1 MTLNSALDQA
11 YDTSDTGFAPIA
23 DVAQARRSR
32 KTPSR
37 MKAVA
42 LPGDG
47 IGPEIMEAVQR
58 ILIAGGARIDWT
70 VCDAGASA
78 DAKGAASGLPSE
90 TLDEI
95 AKAGMVLKGP
105 LETGV
110 GTGGKS
116 ANVTL
121 RKHFELYANV
131 RPARRLPGI
140 ITPYM
145 DRDIDLVVVRENVED
160 LYAGIEHMQTPDVA
174 QCLKLI
180 TRAGSAK
187 IAEAAFAVAK
197 ADGRSRVTC
206 ASKANIM
213 KLSEGLFKTAF
224 EDVAATY
231 PDIASDHMIIDN
243 LAHRLVMS
251 PEDFDV
257 ICTTNMNGD
266 IISDLTAGLVG
277 GLGLAPS
284 ANLGARMAMFEAVH
298 GSAPDIAGK
307 GLANPTALLLAA
319 IMMLRQGGKLAS
331 AERIEHALYVTLEE
345 GEDLTADMATPR
357 GSKPAS
363 TEAFADR
370 VISNLGR
377 RSQACPPAPKSSLKL
392 HDGPAQ
398 TTAVSAK
405 TDRSD
410 AGVDIFVEFGGGPAE
425 LASCLKAAAADLPFT
440 LAMISNRGLKVYPG
454 TVPMADFA
462 DHWRCRFAS
471 RAPQD
476 DLPEQDL
483 ATLMSRIS
491 NFARWCH
498 VERLQMM
505 DGAPGFSVAQGQ

>member
-1 MTLNSALDQA
+1 MTLNSALEQA
-11 YDTSDTGFAPIA
+11 YDSPEGDFAVAPEAQAARKLPFAPMRQK
-23 DVAQARRSR
+23 V
-32 KTPSR
+32 
-37 MKAVA
+37 VA

-58 ILIAGGARIDWT
+58 ILVAGGARIDWT
-70 VCDAGASA
+70 TCEAGASA
-78 DAKGAASGLPSE
+78 NDKGAASGLPRE

-95 AKAGMVLKGP
+95 ADAGFVLKGP
-105 LETGV
+105 LETGI
-110 GTGGKS
+110 GSGGKS

-131 RPARRLPGI
+131 RPARRLPGV

-145 DRDIDLVVVRENVED
+145 DRIIDLVVVRENVED

-174 QCLKLI
+174 QCLKLV
-180 TRAGSAK
+180 TRAGSTK
-187 IAEAAFAVAK
+187 IAEAAFALAK
-197 ADGRSRVTC
+197 AEGRSRVTV

-213 KLSEGLFKTAF
+213 KLSEGLFKQAC
-224 EDVAATY
+224 EDVAARHSS
-231 PDIASDHMIIDN
+231 IQSDHMIIDN

-284 ANLGARMAMFEAVH
+284 ANLGSRMAMFEAVH

-319 IMMLRQGGKLAS
+319 IMMLRQGGKLAA
-331 AERIEHALYVTLEE
+331 AERIEQSLYVTLED
-345 GEDLTADMATPR
+345 GKDLTADMAGPR
-357 GSKPAS
+357 GVKAGS
-363 TEAFADR
+363 TAAFADR
-370 VISNLGR
+370 IISNLGR
-377 RSQACPPAPKSSLKL
+377 RSTDCPPAPRSSLKM
-392 HDGPAQ
+392 PRSRPQ
-398 TTAVSAK
+398 TTAVSAV
-405 TDRSD
+405 TARSD
-410 AGVDIFVEFGGGPAE
+410 AGMDIFVEYGGTPTE
-425 LASCLKAAAADLPFT
+425 LAACLKTAAADLPFT

-471 RAPQD
+471 RVPGD
-476 DLPEQDL
+476 DLPERQLADL
-483 ATLMSRIS
+483 MARIS

-505 DGAPGFSVAQGQ
+505 DGSPGFSVAQGQ

>member
-1 MTLNSALDQA
+1 MTLNSALEQTFDA
-11 YDTSDTGFAPIA
+11 ADSDFVAA
-23 DVAQARRSR
+23 DVQAAR
-32 KTPSR
+32 KSPLAPSR
-37 MKAVA
+37 LKAVA

-58 ILIAGGARIDWT
+58 VLIAGGARIDWT
-70 VCDAGASA
+70 TCEAGASA
-78 DAKGAASGLPSE
+78 NAKGAASGLPRE

-95 AKAGMVLKGP
+95 ATAGLVLKGP
-105 LETGV
+105 LETGI

-131 RPARRLPGI
+131 RPARRLPGV

-180 TRAGSAK
+180 TRAGSTK
-187 IAEAAFAVAK
+187 IAKAAFALAK
-197 ADGRSRVTC
+197 AEGRSRVTC

-213 KLSEGLFKTAF
+213 KLSEGLFKEAF
-224 EDVAATY
+224 EDVAAKHKNIT
-231 PDIASDHMIIDN
+231 SDHMIIDN

-319 IMMLRQGGKLAS
+319 IMMLRQGGKLTA
-331 AERIEHALYVTLEE
+331 AERIEHALYVTLEDGKE
-345 GEDLTADMATPR
+345 LTADMAAPR
-357 GSKPAS
+357 GVEAGS
-363 TEAFADR
+363 TAAFADR
-370 VISNLGR
+370 IISNLGR
-377 RSQACPPAPKSSLKL
+377 RSPACPEAPKSALKM
-392 HDGPAQ
+392 PKSKPQ
-398 TTAVSAK
+398 TTAVSAQ
-405 TDRSD
+405 TTRSD
-410 AGVDIFVEFGGGPAE
+410 AGMDIFVEYGGCPTD
-425 LASCLKAAAADLPFT
+425 LAACLKAATADMPFT

-471 RAPQD
+471 RVPQD
-476 DLPEQDL
+476 DLPEDQL
-483 ATLMSRIS
+483 AELMTRIS
-491 NFARWCH
+491 SFARWCH
-498 VERLQMM
+498 VERLQMI
-505 DGAPGFSVAQGQ
+505 DGMPGFSVAQGQ

>member
-1 MTLNSALDQA
+1 MTLNTALEHDFDDHDAGFAVAPKVVAKRQPKLVPSAL
-11 YDTSDTGFAPIA
+11 
-23 DVAQARRSR
+23 
-32 KTPSR
+32 
-37 MKAVA
+37 KAVA

-47 IGPEIMEAVQR
+47 IGPEIMEATQR
-58 ILIAGGARIDWT
+58 ILVAGGARIDWT
-70 VCDAGASA
+70 ICEAGASA
-78 DAKGAASGLPSE
+78 NAKGAASGLPGE

-95 AKAGMVLKGP
+95 AKAGLVLKGP
-105 LETGV
+105 LETGI
-110 GTGGKS
+110 GAGGKS

-131 RPARRLPGI
+131 RPARRLPGV

-145 DRDIDLVVVRENVED
+145 DRNIDLVVVRENVED

-180 TRAGSAK
+180 TRAGSTK
-187 IAEAAFAVAK
+187 IAEAAFALAK
-197 ADGRSRVTC
+197 AEGRKRVTV

-213 KLSEGLFKTAF
+213 KLSEGLFKQAC
-224 EDVAATY
+224 EDVAAKHPT
-231 PDIASDHMIIDN
+231 IQSGHMIIDN

-319 IMMLRQGGKLAS
+319 IMMLRQGGKLAA
-331 AERIEHALYVTLEE
+331 AERIEQALYVTLEN
-345 GEDLTADMATPR
+345 GKDLTADMAGPR
-357 GSKPAS
+357 NEKAGSTS
-363 TEAFADR
+363 AFADR
-370 VISNLGR
+370 VISNLGQ
-377 RSQACPPAPKSSLKL
+377 RSQHCPPAPKASLKL
-392 HDGPAQ
+392 PKGKPQ
-398 TTAVSAK
+398 TTAVSAPTK
-405 TDRSD
+405 RTD
-410 AGVDIFVEFGGGPAE
+410 AGVDIFVEYGGSPTE
-425 LASCLKAAAADLPFT
+425 LAACLKAASAGLPFT

-454 TVPMADFA
+454 TIPMADFA

-476 DLPEQDL
+476 DLPEQQM
-483 ATLMSRIS
+483 AELMARIS
-491 NFARWCH
+491 RFARWCH
-498 VERLQMM
+498 VERLQMI
-505 DGAPGFSVAQGQ
+505 DGTPGFSVAQGQ